1 MRAKM
6 KIFSGIALIFLA
18 FGLIVSL
25 AFPVLSDPKHA
36 GRSEDRR
43 SVDFP
48 FLKGQK
54 SDLVLVYF
62 GYVGCTRVCTPAL
75 NDLADIYREIQKR
88 GFNHI
93 PSVWFVSMIPEM
105 DSASV
110 QSWAEHFDRG
120 FKSYAPTEKELSRMV
135 HTLNLVYTKMGVE
148 AEHMPYAYL
157 IRKKGNGYELVYI
170 YTSTPYNRTLI
181 FEDIGAFQ

>member
-1 MRAKM
+1 M
-6 KIFSGIALIFLA
+6 KQKVKTFLGIFLILTA
-18 FGLIVSL
+18 FGIIVSL
-25 AFPVLSDPKHA
+25 AFPVLSDPQHA

-48 FLKGQK
+48 FLKGEK
-54 SDLVLVYF
+54 SDFVLVYF

-75 NDLADIYREIQKR
+75 NDLADIYRELQRREFK
-88 GFNHI
+88 HT

-110 QSWAEHFDRG
+110 QSWAEHFDKG
-120 FKSYAPTEKELSRMV
+120 FKSYAPTEQELSHMV

-170 YTSTPYNRTLI
+170 YTSSPYNRALI